1 MRAVFRRQSGPSRTL
16 PGRLRDIRQSSS
28 GLVSCPNEWGSK
40 RFSLIETLG
49 GERVSPVPPFQP
61 HWLPMQL

>member
-16 PGRLRDIRQSSS
+16 PGRLRDIR
-28 GLVSCPNEWGSK
+28 LVSCPNEWGSK